1 MLFFNYLSVS
11 FRSHNFNKMDIIT
24 KEDAKVAGE
33 LMLKQH
39 NAITSGR
46 YDFSACQLDI
56 VFMLLSQ
63 VKEEQLIYQIHT
75 HDIELI
81 TGRKWNIS
89 QFTDSTEQLLTRM
102 FEVHTDDDYTQ
113 FVLFQYFKYI
123 KGTRTIEVKLS
134 EIALPYFFDL
144 KNNFTHFQLKSVLG
158 CSSKFAKR
166 LYMIACQ
173 WRVVGKFPKPIPII
187 ELKRMLG
194 LVDKKGNEQFK
205 QIGQFKDYV
214 LEVAKKQI
222 NEHSDISFDYELY
235 KKGRSFEYIQI
246 FVDTSKNKPAQLEI
260 DYNKPV
266 NDQKNIRSVMAYG
279 ISEEYATLIV
289 KDGYDDFIKFVEKV
303 NERARKGEIK
313 VENAAAYIIGSYQ
326 KKGVL

>member
-1 MLFFNYLSVS
+1 MSIF
-11 FRSHNFNKMDIIT
+11 T
-24 KEDAKVAGE
+24 KEDALVAGE

-46 YDFSACQLDI
+46 YDFSSCQLDL

-63 VKEEQLIYQIHT
+63 VKEGQLTYQIHT
-75 HDIELI
+75 TDIELI
-81 TGRKWNIS
+81 TGRKWNIT

-102 FEVHTDDDYTQ
+102 FEVETEESYTQ

-166 LYMIACQ
+166 LYMLACQ
-173 WRVVGKFPKPIPII
+173 WRTVGKFPKPILIL
-187 ELKRMLG
+187 EVKRMLG

-205 QIGQFKDYV
+205 QIGQFKEYV
-214 LEVAKKQI
+214 LDIAKKQI
-222 NEHSDISFDYELY
+222 NDHTDISFDYELY
-235 KKGRSFEYIQI
+235 KKGRSFEFIQI
-246 FVDTSKNKPAQLEI
+246 FVDSSKNKPQQMEI
-260 DYNKPV
+260 NFA
-266 NDQKNIRSVMAYG
+266 NDLSYQKDLKTVMAYG
-279 ISEEYATLIV
+279 ISEEYAELIV
-289 KDGYDDFIKFVEKV
+289 KDGMSNFINFVTGV
-303 NERARKGEIK
+303 NKRVQKGEINID
-313 VENAAAYIIGSYQ
+313 NAPAYIIGSYQ
-326 KKGVL
+326 KKGIIPKK

>member
-1 MLFFNYLSVS
+1 MEIL
-11 FRSHNFNKMDIIT
+11 T
-24 KEDAKVAGE
+24 KEDAEIAGE

-46 YDFSACQLDI
+46 YDFSACQLDL
-56 VFMLLSQ
+56 VFLLLSQ
-63 VKEEQLIYQIHT
+63 IKEGQLTYQIHT
-75 HDIELI
+75 TDIELI

-102 FEVHTDDDYTQ
+102 FELETEESYTQ
-113 FVLFQYFKYI
+113 FVLFQYFRYL
-123 KGTRTIEVKLS
+123 KGTRTIELKLS

-173 WRVVGKFPKPIPII
+173 WRTVGKFPKPIPII
-187 ELKRMLG
+187 EIKRMLG

-205 QIGQFKDYV
+205 QIGQFKEFV
-214 LEVAKKQI
+214 LDIAKKQI
-222 NEHSDISFDYELY
+222 NEHTDISFDYQLY
-235 KKGRSFEYIQI
+235 KKGRAFEFIQI

-260 DYNKPV
+260 DFS
-266 NDQKNIRSVMAYG
+266 NDLGFQKNVRSIMAYG
-279 ISEEYATLIV
+279 ISEEYALLIV
-289 KDGYDDFIKFVEKV
+289 KDGYDGFVKFVEKV

-313 VENAAAYIIGSYQ
+313 VENAPAYIIGSYQ
-326 KKGVL
+326 KKGVLPKDNK

>member
-1 MLFFNYLSVS
+1 
-11 FRSHNFNKMDIIT
+11 MDIIT
-24 KEDAKVAGE
+24 KEDAQIAGE

-63 VKEEQLIYQIHT
+63 VKDGQLTYQIHT
-75 HDIELI
+75 NDIELI

-102 FEVHTDDDYTQ
+102 FEVDTDDDYTQ

-134 EIALPYFFDL
+134 EITLPYFFDL

-166 LYMIACQ
+166 LYMISCQ
-173 WRVVGKFPKPIPII
+173 WRVVGKFPKPIPIL

-205 QIGQFKDYV
+205 QIGQFKEYV
-214 LEVAKKQI
+214 LEVARKQI

-246 FVDTSKNKPAQLEI
+246 FVDSSKNKPAQLEI
-260 DYNKPV
+260 DFS
-266 NDQKNIRSVMAYG
+266 NDLTYQKHVRSIMAYG
-279 ISEEYATLIV
+279 ISQNYAELII
-289 KDGYDDFIKFVEKV
+289 KDGYDKFIKFVEDV
-303 NERARKGEIK
+303 NERARKGKIN
-313 VENAAAYIIGSYQ
+313 VDNAAAYIIGAYQ
-326 KKGVL
+326 KKGILSKDRS